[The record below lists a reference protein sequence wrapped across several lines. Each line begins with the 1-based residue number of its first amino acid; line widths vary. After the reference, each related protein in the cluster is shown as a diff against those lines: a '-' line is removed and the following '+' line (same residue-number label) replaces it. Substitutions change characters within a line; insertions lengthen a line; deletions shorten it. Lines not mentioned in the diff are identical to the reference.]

1 MAPSYTDLMTLIW
14 TLWGV
19 SFLCTTLRG
28 ILRWKSQRRLF
39 ADDYFVFFGLFSLT
53 ALSMVITCLLPQFFL
68 AQEYSKAAML
78 DPLTPLPL
86 PLDEFIERTRTSLKF
101 MFSQMLLFWT
111 TLWAAKFSI
120 LFFFR
125 RLVIGL
131 PVYMRAWWA
140 TFVLVLLLYLACI
153 ASNFLT
159 CRPLTKYWSSTGC
172 SDPEDLIRADGS
184 IKFATSADVVADAL
198 IMLLPLNLLRKLQV
212 SPQQKFG
219 LAVIFSLGTIIIAFA
234 FARLAQVTKATSNP
248 DPTTLADGPVLLS
261 MWSHIE
267 SSVSVIV
274 ATLPAFRYLLNGKMG
289 RTRPGPSKPPVYG
302 SAEPGTSGARS
313 KARRGYSGHR
323 WSRNT
328 ATRLPSSE
336 QDRKGSCDWG
346 SETELRPMAGG
357 GGQVDVIVERDLR
370 RPEQQH
376 A

>member
-1 MAPSYTDLMTLIW
+1 MALSYTDLMQLIW
-14 TLWGV
+14 TPWGV
-19 SFLCTTLRG
+19 SFLRTILRG
-28 ILRWKSQRRLF
+28 FLRWKSQHRLF

-53 ALSMVITCLLPQFFL
+53 ALSAVITCLLLQFFL
-68 AQEYSKAAML
+68 AQEYSKAAIL
-78 DPLTPLPL
+78 DPLTPLLL
-86 PLDEFIERTRTSLKF
+86 PPDEFIERTRTSLKF

-140 TFVLVLLLYLACI
+140 SFVLVLLLYLACI

-159 CRPLTKYWSSTGC
+159 CRPLSKYWSATGC
-172 SDPEDLIRADGS
+172 SDPEDLIRADAS

-274 ATLPAFRYLLNGKMG
+274 ATLPAFRYLLNGNMG
-289 RTRPGPSKPPVYG
+289 RTRPGPSAPPVESEYYVEV
-302 SAEPGTSGARS
+302 AE
-313 KARRGYSGHR
+313 
-323 WSRNT
+323 
-328 ATRLPSSE
+328 
-336 QDRKGSCDWG
+336 Q
-346 SETELRPMAGG
+346 
-357 GGQVDVIVERDLR
+357 
-370 RPEQQH
+370 
-376 A
+376 

>member
-1 MAPSYTDLMTLIW
+1 MALSYTDLMQLTW

-28 ILRWKSQRRLF
+28 FLRWKSQHRLF
-39 ADDYFVFFGLFSLT
+39 ADDYFVFFGLLSLT
-53 ALSMVITCLLPQFFL
+53 ALSAVITCLLPQFFL
-68 AQEYSKAAML
+68 AQEYSKAAIL

-86 PLDEFIERTRTSLKF
+86 PPDEFIERTRTSLKF

-140 TFVLVLLLYLACI
+140 SFVLVLLLYLACI

-159 CRPLTKYWSSTGC
+159 CQPLSKYWSATGC
-172 SDPEDLIRADGS
+172 SDPEDLIRADAS
-184 IKFATSADVVADAL
+184 IKFATSADVIADAL

-234 FARLAQVTKATSNP
+234 FARLVQVTKATSNP

-289 RTRPGPSKPPVYG
+289 RTRPGPSKPPVESEYYVEV
-302 SAEPGTSGARS
+302 AE
-313 KARRGYSGHR
+313 
-323 WSRNT
+323 
-328 ATRLPSSE
+328 
-336 QDRKGSCDWG
+336 Q
-346 SETELRPMAGG
+346 
-357 GGQVDVIVERDLR
+357 
-370 RPEQQH
+370 
-376 A
+376 